1 MRKTIGK
8 INRTDKR
15 KNRSSIFTLIEL
27 LVVIAIIAILAAML
41 LPALNKARESAR
53 SVSCLN
59 NLKQMG
65 LAYAMYADQTGF
77 CMPAMPAKRHEEDG
91 NYNTWEYEITLLL
104 GKKSYQQ
111 NMKCPLTLR
120 GEQSYGLNATSAGYW
135 GYDFR
140 QTRSVSTVSSPS
152 QAITIPEY
160 ANGYGFP
167 YLVYDRAQI
176 GPRHGNGMKDASG
189 KYISGRMNQVYFDGH
204 AASVNRALYFT
215 SPAVETYGVLRF
227 GYRTP

>member
-1 MRKTIGK
+1 MRNPFGNISCTD
-8 INRTDKR
+8 NRK
-15 KNRSSIFTLIEL
+15 KWFSIFTLIEL

-111 NMKCPLTLR
+111 NMRCPLALR

-140 QTRSVSTVSSPS
+140 QTRSVSSVSSPS

-160 ANGYGFP
+160 ANGYGYP

-176 GPRHGNGMKDASG
+176 GTRHANGMKDASG

-204 AASVNRALYFT
+204 AAAVNHALYYT